1 MSNVVQAIPEAL
13 KPEVDAALAWL
24 NAENGA
30 QFEVSGIVDPE
41 RTLAQP
47 ADGVRD
53 LSLVLCQ
60 GDLCVREQLR
70 VERGR
75 AGIECRRANVV
86 SHDPPAELDPRE
98 GVRSGWID
106 EQLAKH
112 AFVVLVFYRGFW

>member
-47 ADGVRD
+47 EDGVRD

-75 AGIECRRANVV
+75 AGIECSRANAV
-86 SHDPPAELDPRE
+86 SDDPPAELDPRE

-106 EQLAKH
+106 KQLAKH

>member
-1 MSNVVQAIPEAL
+1 MSNVVETVPEAL

-24 NAENGA
+24 NGERGA
-30 QFEVSGIVDPE
+30 QFTVTGIVDPE
-41 RTLAQP
+41 QTLAQSE
-47 ADGVRD
+47 DGVRD

-70 VERGR
+70 VERGS
-75 AGIECRRANVV
+75 AGIECRLADVV
-86 SHDPPAELDPRE
+86 SDDPPPLLDPRE
-98 GVRSGWID
+98 GMRSVWID

>member
-1 MSNVVQAIPEAL
+1 MPNVVQEIPEAL

-24 NAENGA
+24 NGERGAE
-30 QFEVSGIVDPE
+30 FHVTGIVDPE
-41 RTLAQP
+41 LTLAQP
-47 ADGVRD
+47 EDGVRD

-75 AGIECRRANVV
+75 AGIECRLADVA
-86 SHDPPAELDPRE
+86 SGDPPAELDPRE

>member
-1 MSNVVQAIPEAL
+1 MPNVVEEIPEAL

-24 NAENGA
+24 NEERKA
-30 QFEVSGIVDPE
+30 QFEVTGIVDPE

-47 ADGVRD
+47 EEGVRD

-60 GDLCVREQLR
+60 GDLCVREQLQ
-70 VERGR
+70 VERGL
-75 AGIECRRANVV
+75 AGIECRLADVV
-86 SHDPPAELDPRE
+86 SDDPPPRLDPRE
-98 GVRSGWID
+98 GTRSGWID

>member
-1 MSNVVQAIPEAL
+1 MSSVVQAIPEAL

-47 ADGVRD
+47 EDGVRD

-75 AGIECRRANVV
+75 AGIECRRANVA
-86 SHDPPAELDPRE
+86 SEDPPAELDPRE

-106 EQLAKH
+106 EQLSKH

>member
-1 MSNVVQAIPEAL
+1 MPNVVEEIPEAL

-24 NAENGA
+24 NGERGA
-30 QFEVSGIVDPE
+30 QFEVTGIVDPE

-47 ADGVRD
+47 EDGVRD

-60 GDLCVREQLR
+60 GDLCVREQLH
-70 VERGR
+70 VQRGR
-75 AGIECRRANVV
+75 DGIECRPANVA
-86 SHDPPAELDPRE
+86 SGDPPAQLDPRE
-98 GVRSGWID
+98 GARSGWID

>member
-47 ADGVRD
+47 EDGVRD

-75 AGIECRRANVV
+75 AGIECRRANAV
-86 SHDPPAELDPRE
+86 SDDPPAELDPRE